1 VYTVVT
7 KRFVFMQNTSD
18 RAIKIHTQFQGK
30 LEVQSLV
37 PIENADDLSLA
48 YTPGVGAVSRVI
60 AEDKT
65 QVKNLTLAGRT
76 VAIIS
81 DGSAVLGLGN
91 IGPEAALP
99 VMEGKALLLKQFAG
113 LDAFPLVI
121 TATEASDI
129 VRFVK
134 QVSPT
139 FFAINLEDITAP
151 KCFEVEEA
159 LQDIGI
165 PVFHDDQ
172 HGTAIVVAAALLN
185 AAKAVGKNYADLK
198 VGIVGAG
205 AAGLAIAKMLLGANC
220 RASSCS
226 IVESLPRVSDVV
238 VFDRQGALYRGRKGM
253 NVYKQAVAGIS
264 NREHSIGQPEE
275 VLSGFDVV
283 IGVSGPGSITKKIVS
298 GLAEDS
304 IVFAMANPDPE
315 IMPEDALAAG
325 ATVVATG
332 RSDFGNQINN
342 VLAFPAIFKIAHELQ
357 LPRITMEVKVALMK
371 SLAELVESPTP
382 EEVIVSPFYPNLVEI
397 LVEKTKQKIAH

>member
-1 VYTVVT
+1 MKSTA
-7 KRFVFMQNTSD
+7 D
-18 RAIKIHTQFQGK
+18 RAIERHKKFQGK
-30 LEVQSLV
+30 LGISSLV
-37 PIENADDLSLA
+37 PIKNADDLSLA

-60 AEDKT
+60 ADDISLAKE
-65 QVKNLTLAGRT
+65 LTLRGRT

-121 TATEASDI
+121 SATGASEI
-129 VRFVK
+129 VTFVK
-134 QVSPT
+134 QVAPT

-159 LQDIGI
+159 LQDLGI

-172 HGTAIVVAAALLN
+172 HGTAIVVAAALIN
-185 AAKAVGKNYADLK
+185 AARAVGKKYADLR
-198 VGIVGAG
+198 VGVVGAG
-205 AAGLAIAKMLLGANC
+205 AAGLAITKMLLGANC

-226 IVESLPRVSDVV
+226 IVESLPRVADVV
-238 VFDRQGALYRGRKGM
+238 VFDRQGALYRGRSGM

-264 NREHSIGQPEE
+264 NADRLIGQPEE

-283 IGVSGPGSITKKIVS
+283 IGVSGPGSISAKVVS
-298 GLAEDS
+298 GLSEGS

-315 IMPEDALAAG
+315 IMPDLALAAG

-342 VLAFPAIFKIAHELQ
+342 VLAFPAIFKIAHELG
-357 LPRITMEVKVALMK
+357 LKRISMEVKVALMK
-371 SLAELVESPTP
+371 SLAELVENPTP
-382 EEVIVSPFYPNLVEI
+382 EKVIVSPFYPNLVEI
-397 LVEKTKQKIAH
+397 LVEKTRQKLKK